1 MNMNVKLHKIWLI
14 QLLLNYKYF
23 FFTFSYG
30 EVKDRAREAGPG
42 FGLPGY
48 RLHVYI

>member
-1 MNMNVKLHKIWLI
+1 MFRIG
-14 QLLLNYKYF
+14 LLWKTLKVALLVWNLYYVL
-23 FFTFSYG
+23 YG